1 MKELEEYNLEE
12 IILLNDKEL
21 YETYLKEVELL
32 RKTPLGK
39 EITEKMYGYS
49 LIDIYKK
56 IQQEEEK
63 IRSYLFFPNQ
73 LIKFYPSKKE
83 NHAKNSLTCDF
94 SGSIIKKGSLYI
106 SYRPLLINISTSEK
120 YVLKR
125 TIKVESGYCYDLPEN
140 IQELENLYENMKAEE
155 NANDGIDYSHFNQ
168 RMGGQILL
176 QKLQRK

>member
-1 MKELEEYNLEE
+1 MKKLEEYNLEE
-12 IILLNDKEL
+12 MLSLNDKKL

-39 EITEKMYGYS
+39 EIIEKMHGYS
-49 LIDIYKK
+49 LMDIYKR
-56 IQQEEEK
+56 IEQEEEK

-83 NHAKNSLTCDF
+83 NHAKNPLTCDF
-94 SGSIIKKGSLYI
+94 SGSIIKKGSLYVN
-106 SYRPLLINISTSEK
+106 YRPLLINISTNEK
-120 YVLKR
+120 YVLKK
-125 TIKVESGYCYDLPEN
+125 TIKVELGYSQDLPEN
-140 IQELENLYENMKAEE
+140 IQELEELYENMRTEE
-155 NANDGIDYSHFNQ
+155 YNDGINYSHFNQ